1 MTDRARPGASPEHQ
15 PEATDDGGRAPA
27 VVRSP
32 SGGGAPGTAVPG
44 PEGEALAL
52 LDAAVGA
59 MGGQQRAGQHEMAR
73 QVARAIEDGQHL
85 LVQAGTG
92 TGKSLAYLVP
102 LIAHAQNSDRPA
114 VVATATLAL
123 QAQIVGR
130 DIPRLLEAI
139 TPELDRP
146 VDVALVKGRSNYLCR
161 HKLEGGF
168 PTDEPAEGQLF
179 ALGEDSAVGHP
190 GAGPTTQLGREVARL
205 RDWAAETETG
215 DRDDLVPG
223 VSDRAWRQV
232 SVTALEC
239 LGAQK
244 CPFAAECF
252 SELAR
257 ARGAEADIVV
267 TNHAMLAINAFEGLN
282 VLPEYDVVVV
292 DEAHELA
299 DRVTGAVSAQL
310 SSQMIQAA
318 ASSARRHCGITVD
331 ALHSAASALELSLT
345 SAPTGLLA
353 RGLTEEQAQ
362 DVGLVRDA
370 CRVALSDSKPGDGQ
384 QADGGRQVARSRL
397 LAVLEV
403 CERILD
409 AEVNREVLWV
419 TRMGAPDPVTG
430 YSAPDDSAPAMLH
443 IAPLGVG
450 GRLREGL
457 FDGHTVVLTS
467 ATLAIGSAFEPTAG
481 SLGLLGPGAP
491 SWTGVD
497 VGSPFDYPRQGMLY
511 VARHL
516 PKPGRGVSPQALDE
530 LEALLT
536 ASRGGALCLFSSRR
550 AAEDAAH
557 ELRGR
562 LETTILCQ
570 GESSMSAL
578 VKQFAAEPDTCLFG
592 TMSLWQGVDVPGQSC
607 RLVVIDRIPFPRP
620 DDPLMTAR
628 SRAVAQSGGNG
639 FMSVSA
645 THAAVRLAQGAGR
658 LIRSTADRGVVA
670 VLDSRLAT
678 ERYGAFLRSA
688 LPPLWGTTDRRVVL
702 DALARLAQTA

>member
-1 MTDRARPGASPEHQ
+1 MTDPVHTAAH
-15 PEATDDGGRAPA
+15 DGGGAPA
-27 VVRSP
+27 VVRPP
-32 SGGGAPGTAVPG
+32 SAAS
-44 PEGEALAL
+44 EGEREALGL
-52 LDAAVGA
+52 LDAAVAA
-59 MGGQQRAGQHEMAR
+59 MGGQQRDGQHEMAR
-73 QVARAIEDGQHL
+73 QVARAIADGQHL

-102 LIAHAQNSDRPA
+102 LIAHAQASERPA

-130 DIPRLLEAI
+130 DLPRLLEAV
-139 TPELDRP
+139 TPQLDRP

-179 ALGEDSAVGHP
+179 SLGEDAVAHP
-190 GAGPTTQLGREVARL
+190 GAGPATQLGREVQRL
-205 RDWAAETETG
+205 REWAGETGTG

-223 VSDRAWRQV
+223 ATDRAWRQV

-257 ARGAEADIVV
+257 QRGSEADLVV

-310 SSQMIQAA
+310 SGQMIQAA
-318 ASSARRHCGITVD
+318 ASSARRHCAISVE
-331 ALHSAASALELSLT
+331 ALQGAAAALELSLT
-345 SAPTGLLA
+345 SAPTGLLP
-353 RGLTEEQAQ
+353 RGLNEEQSQNVA
-362 DVGLVRDA
+362 LVRDA
-370 CRVALSDSKPGDGQ
+370 CRVALSESKPGDSQ
-384 QADGGRQVARSRL
+384 SADGARQVARSRL
-397 LAVLEV
+397 MAVLEV
-403 CERILD
+403 CERLLD
-409 AEVNREVLWV
+409 AEANREVVWV

-430 YSAPDDSAPAMLH
+430 YSAPDDEAPAMLH
-443 IAPLGVG
+443 IAPLSIG
-450 GRLREGL
+450 GRLRDGL

-481 SLGLLGPGAP
+481 ALGLLGPGAP

-497 VGSPFDYPRQGMLY
+497 VGSPFDYPKQGMLY

-516 PKPGRGVSPQALDE
+516 PKPGRGVSPEALDE
-530 LEALLT
+530 LEALLA
-536 ASRGGALCLFSSRR
+536 ASHGGALCLFSSRR
-550 AAEDAAH
+550 AAEEAAD
-557 ELRGR
+557 ELRTR

-620 DDPLMTAR
+620 DDPLMSAR
-628 SRAVAQSGGNG
+628 SRAVAQAGGNG

-658 LIRSTADRGVVA
+658 LIRTTADRGVVA

-678 ERYGAFLRSA
+678 ERYGAFLRGA

-702 DALARLAQTA
+702 EALGRLAQAG